1 VQNKTVLDRD
11 CVNLLDRYLFR
22 HVLGAC
28 LAAVGLFG
36 FVLLLGNAV
45 RDLLGGVLA
54 GQLPALVFLKLLVL
68 LVPYVAAYA
77 LPMGILTGVLLTL
90 GRLSADS
97 EITAM
102 RAAGVSVWRLSRA
115 IVILG
120 LCGAGLGLYLNFE
133 AMPRARTRYQ
143 YELAEAVRANPLRF
157 IVPRT
162 FIRDFPGFVVY
173 VGEKEGPQLR
183 DFWLWELDAQQR
195 VHRIVHA
202 QSGQFDFDEEG
213 NALLLSLHH
222 AQVESR
228 DRANPEDFSKPPL
241 VGTFERTEQVRLP
254 LDAIFARRSVR
265 QKLKWLTYSQLRDR
279 AAEIAQNTASA
290 KASDALDDDEPPALA
305 NDRTR
310 ALVASATDSEALA
323 RQKMELRLVIQ
334 EKQQNALAILAF
346 ALIGIPLGIRVSRR
360 ETSANL
366 GIAVALSLGYYFLTV
381 AINWLD
387 RSPELRPDLLL
398 WLPNLLCL
406 GLAALL
412 FRRIGQN

>member
-1 VQNKTVLDRD
+1 
-11 CVNLLDRYLFR
+11 VNLLDRYLFR

-36 FVLLLGNAV
+36 FVLLLGNAI

-54 GQLPALVFLKLLVL
+54 GQLPTLVFLKLLVL

-143 YELAEAVRANPLRF
+143 HELAEAVRANPLRF

-195 VHRIVHA
+195 VQRIVHA
-202 QSGQFDFDEEG
+202 QRGQFDFDEEG

-254 LDAIFARRSVR
+254 LDSIFARRSVR
-265 QKLKWLTYSQLRDR
+265 QKLKWLTYAQLRER
-279 AAEIAQNTASA
+279 ATEIAQSA
-290 KASDALDDDEPPALA
+290 APES
-305 NDRTR
+305 
-310 ALVASATDSEALA
+310 A

-334 EKQQNALAILAF
+334 EKQQNALAILSF

-366 GIAVALSLGYYFLTV
+366 GVAVALSLGYYFFTV

>member
-1 VQNKTVLDRD
+1 
-11 CVNLLDRYLFR
+11 VNLLDRYLFR

-36 FVLLLGNAV
+36 FVLLLGNAI
-45 RDLLGGVLA
+45 RDLLAGVLA
-54 GQLPALVFLKLLVL
+54 GQLPTLVFLKLLVL
-68 LVPYVAAYA
+68 LIPYVAAYA

-102 RAAGVSVWRLSRA
+102 RAAGISVWRLSRA

-143 YELAEAVRANPLRF
+143 HELAEAVRANPLRF

-195 VHRIVHA
+195 VQRIVHA
-202 QSGQFDFDEEG
+202 QHGQFDFDEEG
-213 NALLLSLHH
+213 NALLLSLHR

-254 LDAIFARRSVR
+254 LDSIFARRSVR
-265 QKLKWLTYSQLRDR
+265 QKLKWLTYAELRTR
-279 AAEIAQNTASA
+279 AAEIAQ
-290 KASDALDDDEPPALA
+290 
-305 NDRTR
+305 
-310 ALVASATDSEALA
+310 SATPESV
-323 RQKMELRLVIQ
+323 RQKMELRLVFQ
-334 EKQQNALAILAF
+334 EKQQNALAILSF

-366 GIAVALSLGYYFLTV
+366 GVAVALSLGYYFFTV

>member
-1 VQNKTVLDRD
+1 
-11 CVNLLDRYLFR
+11 VNLLDRYLFR

-36 FVLLLGNAV
+36 FVLLLGNAI

-143 YELAEAVRANPLRF
+143 HELAEAIRANPLRF
-157 IVPRT
+157 IIPRT

-195 VHRIVHA
+195 VQRIVHA
-202 QSGQFDFDEEG
+202 QRGQFDFDEEG
-213 NALLLSLHH
+213 NALLLSLHQ

-254 LDAIFARRSVR
+254 LDSIFARRSVR
-265 QKLKWLTYSQLRDR
+265 QKLKWLTYAELRTR
-279 AAEIAQNTASA
+279 AAEIAQTPTARTDTLTP
-290 KASDALDDDEPPALA
+290 DALAAD
-305 NDRTR
+305 
-310 ALVASATDSEALA
+310 SAERV
-323 RQKMELRLVIQ
+323 RQKMALRLVIQ
-334 EKQQNALAILAF
+334 EKQQNALAILSF

-366 GIAVALSLGYYFLTV
+366 GLAVALSLGYYFLTV

-398 WLPNLLCL
+398 WLPNLLCI

>member
-1 VQNKTVLDRD
+1 MPIKPVLD

-36 FVLLLGNAV
+36 FVLLLGNAI

-102 RAAGVSVWRLSRA
+102 RAAGVSVWRLSRS

-133 AMPRARTRYQ
+133 AMPRARTHYQ
-143 YELAEAVRANPLRF
+143 HELAEAVRANPLRF
-157 IVPRT
+157 IIPRT

-183 DFWLWELDAQQR
+183 DFWLWELDSQQR

-202 QSGQFDFDEEG
+202 QRGQFDFDEED
-213 NALLLSLHH
+213 NVLLLSLHH

-254 LDAIFARRSVR
+254 LDSIFARRSIR
-265 QKLKWLTYSQLRDR
+265 QKLKWLTYSELRER
-279 AAEIAQNTASA
+279 AAEIAQS
-290 KASDALDDDEPPALA
+290 
-305 NDRTR
+305 
-310 ALVASATDSEALA
+310 VAPESLG
-323 RQKMELRLVIQ
+323 QKMELRLVIQ
-334 EKQQNALAILAF
+334 EKQQNALAILSF

-366 GIAVALSLGYYFLTV
+366 GVAVALSLGYYFLTV

-398 WLPNLLCL
+398 WLPNLLCI

>member
-1 VQNKTVLDRD
+1 M
-11 CVNLLDRYLFR
+11 
-22 HVLGAC
+22 LGAC

-36 FVLLLGNAV
+36 FVLLLGNAI

-102 RAAGVSVWRLSRA
+102 RAAGISVWRLSRA
-115 IVILG
+115 IFALG
-120 LCGAGLGLYLNFE
+120 LLGSGLGLYLNFE

-143 YELAEAVRANPLRF
+143 HELAETVRANPLRF
-157 IVPRT
+157 IIPRT

-173 VGEKEGPQLR
+173 VGEKEGAQLR

-202 QSGQFDFDEEG
+202 ENGQFDFDEEG

-222 AQVESR
+222 VQVESR

-254 LDAIFARRSVR
+254 LDSIFARRSVR
-265 QKLKWLTYSQLRDR
+265 QKLKWLSYSELRRR
-279 AAEIAQNTASA
+279 AAEISQN
-290 KASDALDDDEPPALA
+290 
-305 NDRTR
+305 
-310 ALVASATDSEALA
+310 ATPEGL

-334 EKQQNALAILAF
+334 EKQQNALAILSF
-346 ALIGIPLGIRVSRR
+346 ALIGIPLGIRISRR

>member
-1 VQNKTVLDRD
+1 
-11 CVNLLDRYLFR
+11 VNLLDRYLFR

-36 FVLLLGNAV
+36 FVLLLGNAI

-54 GQLPALVFLKLLVL
+54 GQLPTLVFLKLLVL
-68 LVPYVAAYA
+68 LIPYVAAYA

-143 YELAEAVRANPLRF
+143 HELAEAVRANPLRF

-183 DFWLWELDAQQR
+183 DFWLWELDSQQR
-195 VHRIVHA
+195 VQRIVHA
-202 QSGQFDFDEEG
+202 QRGQFDFDEEG

-228 DRANPEDFSKPPL
+228 DRATPEDFSKPPL

-254 LDAIFARRSVR
+254 LDSIFARRSVR
-265 QKLKWLTYSQLRDR
+265 QKLKWLTYAQLRER
-279 AAEIAQNTASA
+279 ATEIAQSA
-290 KASDALDDDEPPALA
+290 APES
-305 NDRTR
+305 
-310 ALVASATDSEALA
+310 A
-323 RQKMELRLVIQ
+323 RQKMELRLVFQ
-334 EKQQNALAILAF
+334 EKQQNALAILSF

-366 GIAVALSLGYYFLTV
+366 GVAVALSLGYYFFTV

>member
-1 VQNKTVLDRD
+1 MPIKPVLD

-36 FVLLLGNAV
+36 FVLLLGNAI

-143 YELAEAVRANPLRF
+143 HELAEAVRANPLRF
-157 IVPRT
+157 IIPRT

-183 DFWLWELDAQQR
+183 DFWLWELDSQQR
-195 VHRIVHA
+195 VQRIVHA
-202 QSGQFDFDEEG
+202 QRGQFDFDEED

-228 DRANPEDFSKPPL
+228 DRLNPEDFSKPPL

-254 LDAIFARRSVR
+254 LDSIFARRSVR
-265 QKLKWLTYSQLRDR
+265 QKLKWMTYTQLRAR
-279 AAEIAQNTASA
+279 AAEIATAEVKTHSLA
-290 KASDALDDDEPPALA
+290 ADRAPAQA
-305 NDRTR
+305 
-310 ALVASATDSEALA
+310 ATSSESVA

-334 EKQQNALAILAF
+334 EKQQNALAILSF

-366 GIAVALSLGYYFLTV
+366 GVAVALSLGYYFFTV

>member
-1 VQNKTVLDRD
+1 MQIKTVLD

-36 FVLLLGNAV
+36 FVLLLGNAI

-143 YELAEAVRANPLRF
+143 HELAEAVRANPLRF
-157 IVPRT
+157 IIPRT

-183 DFWLWELDAQQR
+183 DFWLWELDSQQR
-195 VHRIVHA
+195 VQRIVHA
-202 QSGQFDFDEEG
+202 QRGQFDFYEEG

-228 DRANPEDFSKPPL
+228 ERANPEDFSKPPL

-254 LDAIFARRSVR
+254 LDSIFARRSVR
-265 QKLKWLTYSQLRDR
+265 QKLKWLTYAELRER
-279 AAEIAQNTASA
+279 AKEIAQNAA
-290 KASDALDDDEPPALA
+290 AEADALTVSASPPALTA
-305 NDRTR
+305 
-310 ALVASATDSEALA
+310 ALPETLA

-334 EKQQNALAILAF
+334 EKQQNALAILSF

-366 GIAVALSLGYYFLTV
+366 GVAVALSLGYYFLTV

-398 WLPNLLCL
+398 WLPNLLCI

>member
-102 RAAGVSVWRLSRA
+102 RAAGISVWRLSRA
-115 IVILG
+115 IVLLG

-143 YELAEAVRANPLRF
+143 HELAEAVRANPLRF

-173 VGEKEGPQLR
+173 VGEKEGPLLR

-195 VHRIVHA
+195 VLRIVHA
-202 QSGQFDFDEEG
+202 QSGQFDFDEEA
-213 NALLLSLHH
+213 NALLLSLHR

-254 LDAIFARRSVR
+254 LDSIFAKRSVR
-265 QKLKWLTYSQLRDR
+265 QKLKWLTYAELRDR
-279 AAEIAQNTASA
+279 AAEIGQNAAAAPDLT
-290 KASDALDDDEPPALA
+290 
-305 NDRTR
+305 
-310 ALVASATDSEALA
+310 SETLA
-323 RQKMELRLVIQ
+323 RQKMELRLVVQ
-334 EKQQNALAILAF
+334 EKQQNALAILSF

-366 GIAVALSLGYYFLTV
+366 GVAVALSLGFYFLTV

-412 FRRIGQN
+412 LRRIGQN

>member
-1 VQNKTVLDRD
+1 M
-11 CVNLLDRYLFR
+11 NLLDRYLFR

-54 GQLPALVFLKLLVL
+54 GQLPALVFLKLIVL

-102 RAAGVSVWRLSRA
+102 RAAGISVWRLSRA
-115 IVILG
+115 IILLG
-120 LCGAGLGLYLNFE
+120 LCGALLGLYLNFE

-143 YELAEAVRANPLRF
+143 HELAEAVRANPLRF
-157 IVPRT
+157 IIPRT

-195 VHRIVHA
+195 VQRIVHA
-202 QSGQFDFDEEG
+202 QRGQFDFDEEG

-254 LDAIFARRSVR
+254 LDSIFARRSVR
-265 QKLKWLTYSQLRDR
+265 QKLKWLTYAELRTR
-279 AAEIAQNTASA
+279 AAEVAQDEAGTRADALADPSTSTAAGPEELAA
-290 KASDALDDDEPPALA
+290 KADE
-305 NDRTR
+305 RTR
-310 ALVASATDSEALA
+310 QE
-323 RQKMELRLVIQ
+323 MELRLVIQ
-334 EKQQNALAILAF
+334 EKQQNALAILSF

-366 GIAVALSLGYYFLTV
+366 GVAVALSLGYYFLTV

-398 WLPNLLCL
+398 WLPNLLCI

>member
-1 VQNKTVLDRD
+1 M
-11 CVNLLDRYLFR
+11 NLLDRYLFR
-22 HVLGAC
+22 HVLSAC

-102 RAAGVSVWRLSRA
+102 RAAGISVWRLSRA
-115 IVILG
+115 IFILG

-143 YELAEAVRANPLRF
+143 HELAEAVRANPLRF

-183 DFWLWELDAQQR
+183 DFWLWELDDQQR

-202 QSGQFDFDEEG
+202 QRGQFDFDEEG

-254 LDAIFARRSVR
+254 LDSIFARRSVR

-279 AAEIAQNTASA
+279 ATEIGQNAA
-290 KASDALDDDEPPALA
+290 AAPDLA
-305 NDRTR
+305 P
-310 ALVASATDSEALA
+310 EALA

-334 EKQQNALAILAF
+334 EKQQNALAILSF

-398 WLPNLLCL
+398 WLPNLFCL

>member
-1 VQNKTVLDRD
+1 M
-11 CVNLLDRYLFR
+11 NLLDRYLFR

-36 FVLLLGNAV
+36 FVLLLGNAI

-102 RAAGVSVWRLSRA
+102 RAAGISVWRLSRA
-115 IVILG
+115 IFALG
-120 LCGAGLGLYLNFE
+120 LLGSGLGLYLNFE

-143 YELAEAVRANPLRF
+143 HELAETVRANPLRF
-157 IVPRT
+157 IIPRT

-173 VGEKEGPQLR
+173 VGEKEGAQLR

-202 QSGQFDFDEEG
+202 ENGQFDFDEEG

-222 AQVESR
+222 VQVESR

-254 LDAIFARRSVR
+254 LDSIFARRSVR
-265 QKLKWLTYSQLRDR
+265 QKLKWLSYSELRRR
-279 AAEIAQNTASA
+279 AAEISQN
-290 KASDALDDDEPPALA
+290 
-305 NDRTR
+305 
-310 ALVASATDSEALA
+310 ATPEGL

-334 EKQQNALAILAF
+334 EKQQNALAILSF
-346 ALIGIPLGIRVSRR
+346 ALIGIPLGIRISRR

>member
-1 VQNKTVLDRD
+1 
-11 CVNLLDRYLFR
+11 VNLLDRYLFR

-36 FVLLLGNAV
+36 FVLLLGNAI

-102 RAAGVSVWRLSRA
+102 RAAGISVWRLSRA
-115 IVILG
+115 IFALG
-120 LCGAGLGLYLNFE
+120 LIGSGLGLYLNFE

-143 YELAEAVRANPLRF
+143 HELAETVRANPLRF
-157 IVPRT
+157 IIPRT

-202 QSGQFDFDEEG
+202 ENGQFDFDEEG

-222 AQVESR
+222 VQVESR

-254 LDAIFARRSVR
+254 LDSIFARRSVR
-265 QKLKWLTYSQLRDR
+265 QKLKWLSYSELRRR
-279 AAEIAQNTASA
+279 AAEIAQN
-290 KASDALDDDEPPALA
+290 
-305 NDRTR
+305 
-310 ALVASATDSEALA
+310 ATPESL

-334 EKQQNALAILAF
+334 EKQQNALAILSF
-346 ALIGIPLGIRVSRR
+346 ALIGIPLGIRISRR

>member
-1 VQNKTVLDRD
+1 
-11 CVNLLDRYLFR
+11 VNLLDRYLFR

-28 LAAVGLFG
+28 IAAVGLLG
-36 FVLLLGNAV
+36 FVLLLGNAI

-115 IVILG
+115 IIILG
-120 LCGAGLGLYLNFE
+120 LCGTGLGLYLNFE

-143 YELAEAVRANPLRF
+143 HELAEAVRANPLRF
-157 IVPRT
+157 IIPRT

-173 VGEKEGPQLR
+173 VGEKEGAQLR
-183 DFWLWELDAQQR
+183 DFWLWELDSQQR
-195 VHRIVHA
+195 VQRIVHA
-202 QSGQFDFDEEG
+202 QHGEFDFDEEG
-213 NALLLSLHH
+213 NALLLSLRH

-228 DRANPEDFSKPPL
+228 DHLAPEDFSKPPL
-241 VGTFERTEQVRLP
+241 LGTFERTEQVRLP
-254 LDAIFARRSVR
+254 LDSIFARRSVR
-265 QKLKWLTYSQLRDR
+265 QKLKWLTYSQLRER
-279 AAEIAQNTASA
+279 AAEITQNAIPE
-290 KASDALDDDEPPALA
+290 SDALTATESIRRKIELQ
-305 NDRTR
+305 
-310 ALVASATDSEALA
+310 LVF
-323 RQKMELRLVIQ
+323 Q
-334 EKQQNALAILAF
+334 EKQQNALAILSF

-366 GIAVALSLGYYFLTV
+366 GVAVALSLGYYFLTV

-398 WLPNLLCL
+398 WLPNLLCI

-412 FRRIGQN
+412 FRRISQN